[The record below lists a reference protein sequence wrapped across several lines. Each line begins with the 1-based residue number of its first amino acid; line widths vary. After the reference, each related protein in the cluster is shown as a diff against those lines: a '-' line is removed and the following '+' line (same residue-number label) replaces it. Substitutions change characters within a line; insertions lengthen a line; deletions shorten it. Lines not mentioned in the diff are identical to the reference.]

1 MQLLSSLSSAFSSL
15 VAMSRGGRG
24 ALGAVGVSLAALL
37 FLSVAVTGRPTMDR
51 TVVEENVTITITDT
65 YPPPPT
71 LCRSRTELVSVE
83 QVSRQCLD

>member
-24 ALGAVGVSLAALL
+24 ALGSVGVSLAALL

-51 TVVEENVTITITDT
+51 TVVEENITITDT
-65 YPPPPT
+65 YQPPPT
-71 LCRSRTELVSVE
+71 LCRSRTELVSAE
-83 QVSRQCLD
+83 QVSRQCLY